1 MKMMFQQYIMMK
13 QQQEMM
19 KKQQG
24 KGNQM
29 PNNYIESMNV
39 EFMSDSQD

>member
-1 MKMMFQQYIMMK
+1 MKMMFQQYMMMK

-29 PNNYIESMNV
+29 PNNHIESMNV